1 MNVEAHIINNIYF
14 VLKDLTLQ
22 LTLSET
28 QDHTL
33 DSLVSRGESP
43 LKLTV
48 LYSVIFNTAFSR
60 LGWANKQVVGSSPAV
75 ALCSW

>member
-1 MNVEAHIINNIYF
+1 MINNIYF

-28 QDHTL
+28 QDYTL
-33 DSLVSRGESP
+33 DNLVSRGESP